1 MKKLL
6 VAVSLLLVALFLMQR
21 FRSDTGSHTDAGGQP
36 RLVSLAPNLTEIIFA
51 LGLGNRVAG
60 VTSYCIYPPETAK
73 IEKVGDFIH
82 PNLEKIFNLAPDL
95 VLAEHSASS
104 KTASR
109 LRSLGVQVVEVESP
123 RSLSDVYC
131 LIRRVGGALGEPQ
144 AAEGLVESMKRQAE
158 LIERRAAELPRR
170 PSLYLEIDRPSWTV
184 GRSSFITEAIHLA
197 GARNIFEDVNR
208 PALQVSKEMVI
219 ARDPEIIVS
228 LDARA
233 DEIRVRPGWAGIRA
247 VRENKIID
255 DVDRNLLSH
264 GSQRLMP
271 GMDQLQDRLRQL
283 LAEEG
288 AR

>member
-6 VAVSLLLVALFLMQR
+6 AAVALLLVALLLVQR
-21 FRSDTGSHTDAGGQP
+21 FRSVTGPHTDTGDQA

-51 LGLGNRVAG
+51 LGLGNQVVG
-60 VTSYCIYPPETAK
+60 VTSYCIYPPETAQ

-82 PNLEKIFNLAPDL
+82 PNLENIVNLAPDL
-95 VLAEHSASS
+95 VVAEHSASS

-109 LRSLGVQVVEVESP
+109 LRSLGVKVVEVDSP
-123 RSLSDVYC
+123 RSLSDVYV
-131 LIRRVGGALGEPQ
+131 LIRRVGEALEEPE
-144 AAEGLVESMKRQAE
+144 AARHLVERMRRRARR
-158 LIERRAAELPRR
+158 IERRAAQLPRR
-170 PSLYLEIDRPSWTV
+170 PSLYLEIDPPSWTV
-184 GRSSFITEAIHLA
+184 GRGSFITEAIQLA

-228 LDARA
+228 LDAVA
-233 DEIRVRPGWAGIRA
+233 DEIRARPGWGAIRA

-271 GMDQLQDRLRQL
+271 GMEQLQNRLERL
-283 LAEEG
+283 LSEEK